1 MSLGLNFGA
10 AIATVDDP
18 PGVGGHFSLVDY
30 IPEDIAVACLVDFTV
45 PEITSAPWT
54 RDATGE
60 HPTIDIIDV
69 ERLTVRRWAPI
80 VAGRSSMANDLAV
93 VVVNVLS
100 LG

>member
-18 PGVGGHFSLVDY
+18 PAVLGHFFLVDC
-30 IPEDIAVACLVDFTV
+30 IRPDIAVACLVDFTG
-45 PEITSAPWT
+45 PEIASAPWT

-60 HPTIDIIDV
+60 HPTIIDV
-69 ERLTVRRWAPI
+69 ERLPVRRWAPI
-80 VAGRSSMANDLAV
+80 VAGRSSMANDLAL